1 MATETKPNPLVK
13 IYADFIYY
21 QDFDPARVPEYLQA
35 DVASLLA
42 TYPSDPY
49 FDDHRHHIADVD
61 GLQGELD
68 AKETPDGSQAKAD
81 AALST
86 ARQYTVTKL
95 AEMVDGS
102 PEALDT
108 LYEIAAALNNDPDF
122 ATNIINQLAG
132 KVDKEAGKALFSG
145 SYADLSDKPEAEDI
159 VFRTETEFDSTVQA
173 ELAEALFWISA
184 IENHLAETDRH
195 RRILTG
201 TGAPPAGLED
211 GSVYFRYE

>member
-21 QDFDPARVPEYLQA
+21 QDFDPARVPAYLQA
-35 DVASLLA
+35 DVAALLA

-61 GLQGELD
+61 GLQDELD

-132 KVDKEAGKALFSG
+132 KVDKEAGKGLFSG
-145 SYADLSDKPEAEDI
+145 SYVDLTNKPSADEIYGTFSGS
-159 VFRTETEFDSTVQA
+159 VG
-173 ELAEALFWISA
+173 EALDDLDVRTR
-184 IENHLAETDRH
+184 NHADTADIH
-195 RRILTG
+195 RRIVFG
-201 TGAPPAGLED
+201 TTAPPAGLED
-211 GSVYFRYE
+211 GSVYFRYEE